1 MSSKSKKRPREATLS
16 KAVTLS
22 MVIFL
27 WAWVSVFSPSEEDVK
42 KLEAEV
48 KNVRDSINSQ
58 RLRILDLVQ
67 ALQDEY
73 GFEVVFK

>member
-58 RLRILDLVQ
+58 RLKLLDLVQ